1 MPPNAAPAEA
11 STPLIIPELIR
22 LDALPGSSKKDVIE
36 YLAQVIAS
44 AGRADSSEGLAGDAV
59 AREETAPTGIPG
71 GIAIPHCRSPHVLAP
86 SLGFARLAESVDFG
100 AADEEA
106 ADLVFMIAAP
116 AGADDFHL
124 QLLAKLAR
132 GLMDVEFTD
141 ALRKAT
147 SAEEVARIVTEQV
160 QPEPAEEASSVAER
174 ETPAPSADGTV
185 IVGVSSCPTGIAHTY
200 MAAEALEQAG
210 KERGVT
216 VSIEGQGSGKIDWL
230 DPALVKRA
238 DAVVFAHDLPVKGRD
253 RFVGKPMVDV
263 GVKAAVND
271 AGALI
276 DQALAAM
283 EDPNAA
289 RVPAGGAEADD
300 AEEESVHW
308 ARRLQRSVMTG
319 VSYMIP
325 FVAAGGLLIA
335 LGFLFG
341 GYDITENAKNIVVG
355 DADKG
360 VLATSLWNLP
370 DLSNENYAAAHALFG
385 SSLMAYIGA
394 VLFLLG
400 NTGMGLLVPA
410 LSGYT
415 AFGLAGR
422 PGIAP
427 GFIMG
432 LVAVATNSGFIGGLI
447 GGILA
452 GYMAAWLSGLNA
464 PRWLRSLMPVVIIPL
479 CTTAVAGSIM
489 YMLLGKPLASFMSW
503 LTGSLT
509 SMADN
514 GAGVLLGVII
524 GLMMC
529 FDLGGPVNKA
539 AYLFGTAGLA
549 QATTASYEI
558 MAAVMAAGMVPPI
571 ALALATTIRPR
582 LFTDVERDNGRAAW
596 LLGAS
601 FISEGAIPFAAADP
615 LRIIPPAMV
624 GGAVTGALS
633 MALHAGS
640 RAPHGGVFVFFA
652 MDNFLWF
659 IVAIAVGAVVT
670 CAGVLALKQMAA
682 NKKAIEAAT
691 GASHHPVPP
700 PARARGPVSARPG
713 GSCTGTPF
721 SLDPGL
727 PHTRA
732 SSIAGP
738 LRSLRGIGDDDSRSR
753 AACKAAP
760 MCARSRARRRA
771 AAFDGLSVPVFGAEF
786 DGAPASSAVCEQCC
800 IRCFFRIHSPS
811 PQRNQGE

>member
-11 STPLIIPELIR
+11 STPLIIPELVR

-682 NKKAIEAAT
+682 NKKAIEAA
-691 GASHHPVPP
+691 
-700 PARARGPVSARPG
+700 
-713 GSCTGTPF
+713 
-721 SLDPGL
+721 
-727 PHTRA
+727 
-732 SSIAGP
+732 
-738 LRSLRGIGDDDSRSR
+738 
-753 AACKAAP
+753 AA
-760 MCARSRARRRA
+760 
-771 AAFDGLSVPVFGAEF
+771 
-786 DGAPASSAVCEQCC
+786 
-800 IRCFFRIHSPS
+800 
-811 PQRNQGE
+811 

>member
-1 MPPNAAPAEA
+1 MPPNAAPSEA
-11 STPLIIPELIR
+11 STPLITPELVR
-22 LDALPGSSKKDVIE
+22 LDALPGSTKKDVIE
-36 YLAQVIAS
+36 FLAQVVAS
-44 AGRADSSEGLAGDAV
+44 AGRADTTEGLAGDAL
-59 AREETAPTGIPG
+59 AREATAPTGIPG

-86 SLGFARLAESVDFG
+86 SLGFARLAEAVDFG
-100 AADEEA
+100 AADEQA

-132 GLMDVEFTD
+132 GLMDPEFTD

-147 SAEEVARIVTEQV
+147 TPEDVARIVTEQV
-160 QPEPAEEASSVAER
+160 EPEPADAGKAAEPAAEAQ
-174 ETPAPSADGTV
+174 APDLSADGTV

-230 DPALVKRA
+230 DPALIKRA

-253 RFVGKPMVDV
+253 RFAGKPMVDV

-283 EDPNAA
+283 KDPDAV
-289 RVPAGGAEADD
+289 RVPAGGEAADD
-300 AEEESVHW
+300 AEEENVHW

-341 GYDITENAKNIVVG
+341 GYDITATAKNIVVG
-355 DADKG
+355 DPDKG
-360 VLATSLWNLP
+360 ILATSLWNLP
-370 DLSNENYAAAHALFG
+370 DLSNENYAAGHALFG

-410 LSGYT
+410 LAGYT

-432 LVAVATNSGFIGGLI
+432 LVAIATNSGFIGGLI

-452 GYMAAWLSGLNA
+452 GYMAAWLAGLNA

-503 LTGSLT
+503 LTQSLT
-509 SMADN
+509 TMADN
-514 GAGVLLGVII
+514 GAGVFLGVIL

-549 QATTASYEI
+549 AASADNTAPYEI

-571 ALALATTIRPR
+571 ALALATTIRPK

-633 MALHAGS
+633 MAMHAGS
-640 RAPHGGVFVFFA
+640 RAPHGGIFVFFA
-652 MDNFLWF
+652 MDNFLGF
-659 IVAIAVGAVVT
+659 VVAIIVGALIT
-670 CAGVLALKQMAA
+670 CAGVLALKQLAA
-682 NKKAIEAAT
+682 NKKAAAE
-691 GASHHPVPP
+691 V
-700 PARARGPVSARPG
+700 
-713 GSCTGTPF
+713 
-721 SLDPGL
+721 
-727 PHTRA
+727 
-732 SSIAGP
+732 
-738 LRSLRGIGDDDSRSR
+738 
-753 AACKAAP
+753 
-760 MCARSRARRRA
+760 
-771 AAFDGLSVPVFGAEF
+771 
-786 DGAPASSAVCEQCC
+786 AVA
-800 IRCFFRIHSPS
+800 
-811 PQRNQGE
+811 

>member
-1 MPPNAAPAEA
+1 MPPNAAPSEA
-11 STPLIIPELIR
+11 STPLIIPELVR
-22 LDALPGSSKKDVIE
+22 LDALPGSGKKDVIE
-36 YLAQVIAS
+36 FLAQVVAS
-44 AGRADSSEGLAGDAV
+44 AGRADTPEGLAGDAI

-86 SLGFARLAESVDFG
+86 SLGFARLAEAVDFG
-100 AADEEA
+100 AADGQA

-132 GLMDVEFTD
+132 GLMNPDFTD

-147 SAEEVARIVTEQV
+147 TPEDVARIVTEQV
-160 QPEPAEEASSVAER
+160 EPEPDDGKAAGPAAEAQAPEPA
-174 ETPAPSADGTV
+174 ADGTV

-230 DPALVKRA
+230 DPALIKRA

-253 RFVGKPMVDV
+253 RFAGKPMVDV

-271 AGALI
+271 AGALV

-283 EDPNAA
+283 KDPNAV
-289 RVPAGGAEADD
+289 RVPAGGDKADD
-300 AEEESVHW
+300 AEEENVHW

-341 GYDITENAKNIVVG
+341 GYDITKTAQNIVLG
-355 DADKG
+355 DRDNG
-360 VLATSLWNLP
+360 ILATSLWNLP
-370 DLSNENYAAAHALFG
+370 DLTSKTYAAEHALAG
-385 SSLMAYIGA
+385 SPLAAYIGA
-394 VLFLLG
+394 VLYLLG
-400 NTGMGLLVPA
+400 SAGMSLLVPA
-410 LSGYT
+410 LAGYT

-432 LVAVATNSGFIGGLI
+432 LAAVATGSGFIGGLL

-452 GYMAAWLSGLNA
+452 GYFAAWLAGLNA

-479 CTTAVAGSIM
+479 FTTLVVGSVM
-489 YMLLGKPLASFMSW
+489 YMLLGRPLASFMTW
-503 LTGSLT
+503 LTESLT
-509 SMADN
+509 AMANN
-514 GAGVLLGVII
+514 GAGVLLGVIV

-539 AYLFGTAGLA
+539 AYLFATAGLDA
-549 QATTASYEI
+549 ATADKTAPYEI
-558 MAAVMAAGMVPPI
+558 MAAVMAAGMVPP
-571 ALALATTIRPR
+571 LALSAATFLRAR
-582 LFTDVERDNGRAAW
+582 LFTKAEVENGRSAW
-596 LLGAS
+596 LLGLS
-601 FISEGAIPFAAADP
+601 FITEGAIPFAAADP
-615 LRIIPPAMV
+615 LRIIPPSMV

-633 MALHAGS
+633 MVMHVGS
-640 RAPHGGVFVFFA
+640 KAPHGGIFVFFA
-652 MDNFLWF
+652 IDNFLGF
-659 IVAIAVGAVVT
+659 LIAILAGAIVT

-682 NKKAIEAAT
+682 NKKAAA
-691 GASHHPVPP
+691 
-700 PARARGPVSARPG
+700 
-713 GSCTGTPF
+713 
-721 SLDPGL
+721 
-727 PHTRA
+727 
-732 SSIAGP
+732 
-738 LRSLRGIGDDDSRSR
+738 GDV
-753 AACKAAP
+753 AEIAAP
-760 MCARSRARRRA
+760 A
-771 AAFDGLSVPVFGAEF
+771 AA
-786 DGAPASSAVCEQCC
+786 
-800 IRCFFRIHSPS
+800 
-811 PQRNQGE
+811 

>member
-1 MPPNAAPAEA
+1 MPPNAAPSEA
-11 STPLIIPELIR
+11 STPLIIPELVR
-22 LDALPGSSKKDVIE
+22 LDALPGSGKKDVIE
-36 YLAQVIAS
+36 FLAQVVAS
-44 AGRADSSEGLAGDAV
+44 AGRADTPEGLAGDAI

-86 SLGFARLAESVDFG
+86 SLGFARLAEAVDFG
-100 AADEEA
+100 AADGQA

-132 GLMDVEFTD
+132 GLMNPDFTD

-147 SAEEVARIVTEQV
+147 TPEDVARIVTEQV
-160 QPEPAEEASSVAER
+160 EPEPDDGKAAGPAAEAQAPEPA
-174 ETPAPSADGTV
+174 ADGTV

-230 DPALVKRA
+230 DPALIKRA

-253 RFVGKPMVDV
+253 RFAGKPMVDV

-271 AGALI
+271 AGALV

-283 EDPNAA
+283 KDPNAV
-289 RVPAGGAEADD
+289 RVPAGGDKADD
-300 AEEESVHW
+300 AEEENVHW

-335 LGFLFG
+335 LGYLFG
-341 GYDITENAKNIVVG
+341 GYDITKTAQNIVLG
-355 DADKG
+355 DRDNG
-360 VLATSLWNLP
+360 ILATSLWNLP
-370 DLSNENYAAAHALFG
+370 DLTSKTYAAEHALAG
-385 SSLMAYIGA
+385 SPLAAYIGA
-394 VLFLLG
+394 VLYLLG
-400 NTGMGLLVPA
+400 SAGMSLLVPA
-410 LSGYT
+410 LAGYT

-432 LVAVATNSGFIGGLI
+432 LAAVATGSGFIGGLL

-452 GYMAAWLSGLNA
+452 GYFAAWLAGLNA

-479 CTTAVAGSIM
+479 FTTLVVGSVM
-489 YMLLGKPLASFMSW
+489 YMLLGRPLASFMTW
-503 LTGSLT
+503 LTESLT
-509 SMADN
+509 AMANN
-514 GAGVLLGVII
+514 GAGVLLGVIV

-539 AYLFGTAGLA
+539 AYLFGTAGLDA
-549 QATTASYEI
+549 GTPASYEI
-558 MAAVMAAGMVPPI
+558 MAAVMAAGMVPPL
-571 ALALATTIRPR
+571 ALALATTIRPN
-582 LFTDVERDNGRAAW
+582 LFTGAERDNGRAAW

-615 LRIIPPAMV
+615 LRIIPPCMA
-624 GGAVTGALS
+624 GGAVTGAMS
-633 MALHAGS
+633 MALHAAS

-652 MDNFLWF
+652 MDNFAWF
-659 IVAIAVGAVVT
+659 VASILVGAVIS
-670 CAGVLALKQMAA
+670 CAGIITLKQMAA
-682 NKKAIEAAT
+682 TKKAVEEGAAKT
-691 GASHHPVPP
+691 
-700 PARARGPVSARPG
+700 
-713 GSCTGTPF
+713 
-721 SLDPGL
+721 
-727 PHTRA
+727 
-732 SSIAGP
+732 
-738 LRSLRGIGDDDSRSR
+738 
-753 AACKAAP
+753 AP
-760 MCARSRARRRA
+760 A
-771 AAFDGLSVPVFGAEF
+771 AA
-786 DGAPASSAVCEQCC
+786 
-800 IRCFFRIHSPS
+800 
-811 PQRNQGE
+811 

>member
-1 MPPNAAPAEA
+1 MPPNAAPSEA
-11 STPLIIPELIR
+11 STPLITPELVR
-22 LDALPGSSKKDVIE
+22 LDALPGSTKKDVIE
-36 YLAQVIAS
+36 FLAQVVAS
-44 AGRADSSEGLAGDAV
+44 AGRADTTEGLAGDAL
-59 AREETAPTGIPG
+59 AREATAPTGIPG

-86 SLGFARLAESVDFG
+86 SLGFARLAEAVDFG
-100 AADEEA
+100 AADGQA

-132 GLMDVEFTD
+132 GLMNPDFTD

-147 SAEEVARIVTEQV
+147 TPEDVARIVTEQV
-160 QPEPAEEASSVAER
+160 EPEPADAGKAAEPAAEAQ
-174 ETPAPSADGTV
+174 APDLSADGTV

-230 DPALVKRA
+230 DPALIKRA

-253 RFVGKPMVDV
+253 RFAGKPMVDV

-283 EDPNAA
+283 KDPDAV
-289 RVPAGGAEADD
+289 RVPAGGEAADD
-300 AEEESVHW
+300 AEEENVHW

-341 GYDITENAKNIVVG
+341 GYDITATAKNIVVG
-355 DADKG
+355 DPDKG

-370 DLSNENYAAAHALFG
+370 DLSNENYAAGHALFG

-410 LSGYT
+410 LAGYT

-432 LVAVATNSGFIGGLI
+432 LVAIATNSGFIGGLI

-452 GYMAAWLSGLNA
+452 GYMAAWLAGLNA

-503 LTGSLT
+503 LTQSLT
-509 SMADN
+509 TMADN
-514 GAGVLLGVII
+514 GAGVFLGVIL

-549 QATTASYEI
+549 AASADNTAPYEI

-571 ALALATTIRPR
+571 ALALATTIRPK

-633 MALHAGS
+633 MAMHAGS
-640 RAPHGGVFVFFA
+640 RAPHGGIFVFFA
-652 MDNFLWF
+652 MDNFLGF
-659 IVAIAVGAVVT
+659 VVAIIVGALIT
-670 CAGVLALKQMAA
+670 CAGVLALKQLAA
-682 NKKAIEAAT
+682 NKKAAAE
-691 GASHHPVPP
+691 V
-700 PARARGPVSARPG
+700 
-713 GSCTGTPF
+713 
-721 SLDPGL
+721 
-727 PHTRA
+727 
-732 SSIAGP
+732 
-738 LRSLRGIGDDDSRSR
+738 
-753 AACKAAP
+753 
-760 MCARSRARRRA
+760 
-771 AAFDGLSVPVFGAEF
+771 
-786 DGAPASSAVCEQCC
+786 AVA
-800 IRCFFRIHSPS
+800 
-811 PQRNQGE
+811 